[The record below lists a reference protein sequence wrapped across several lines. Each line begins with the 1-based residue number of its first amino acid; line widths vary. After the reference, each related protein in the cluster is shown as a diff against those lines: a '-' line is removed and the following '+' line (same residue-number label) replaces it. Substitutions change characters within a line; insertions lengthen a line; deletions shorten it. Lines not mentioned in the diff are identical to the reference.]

1 MSFYLISDNITR
13 QSLLLEDNLN
23 IKEPSF
29 LMNKKDNAIL
39 FCESAWQGYKN
50 KWKFKI
56 AAYPDYP
63 KRNNKK
69 LLKLLDRCKNRG
81 IPTVFWDKE
90 GCVHFERFKDSA
102 KHFDHIFTVDECCIE
117 KYRAIAPENTTVHL
131 AMFPIQSKIHY
142 FNGFNFKYL
151 SANFVGSYGTHI
163 HPQRRQ
169 WQEMLFQA
177 ALKAQL
183 PVTVFDRNSNRKNQV
198 YRYPEQFHLN
208 IQPALAYQDTAQ
220 VYRDYLISL
229 NVNTAENSTTM
240 FSRRVVEVLACGGLL
255 VSTPSRAV
263 ERLFADYCYIVRNED
278 EAVELF
284 NRLKY
289 GATPQD
295 LERAKAGSDFV
306 LQNFSWNKFLQH
318 IKEVVWHKSH

>member
-1 MSFYLISDNITR
+1 MSRIYLISDNLTR

-29 LMNKKDNAIL
+29 LMNKKDNAFL

-63 KRNNKK
+63 KRNNQK
-69 LLKLLDRCKNRG
+69 LLKLLDRCKNKG

-117 KYRAIAPENTTVHL
+117 KYRAIVPENTTVHL
-131 AMFPIQSKIHY
+131 AMFPIQPKIHY
-142 FNGFNFKYL
+142 FNGFNFKHL
-151 SANFVGSYGTHI
+151 SANFVGSYSTHI
-163 HPQRRQ
+163 HPQRQQ

-177 ALKAQL
+177 ALTAQL

-198 YRYPEQFHLN
+198 YRYPERFHLN
-208 IQPALAYQDTAQ
+208 VQPALSYQETAR

-240 FSRRVVEVLACGGLL
+240 FSRRVVEVLACGGILI
-255 VSTPSRAV
+255 STPSKAV
-263 ERLFADYCYIVRNED
+263 ERLFSDYCYIVDNE
-278 EAVELF
+278 EETVELF
-284 NRLKY
+284 NRLKH

-306 LQNFSWNKFLQH
+306 IKNFSWNQFLQR
-318 IKEVVWHKSH
+318 IKEVVWCK